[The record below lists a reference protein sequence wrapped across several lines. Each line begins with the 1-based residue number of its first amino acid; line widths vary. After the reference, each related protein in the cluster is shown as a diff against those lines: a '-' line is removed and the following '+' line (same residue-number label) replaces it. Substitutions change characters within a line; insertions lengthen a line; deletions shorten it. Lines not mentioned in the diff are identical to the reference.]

1 MSAMPWTRCVSHV
14 SKKKLEERHLKVGSE
29 LFYNSFPSNKT
40 FGDDICRVQV
50 LQSDILV
57 YKRLIATREKV

>member
-1 MSAMPWTRCVSHV
+1 MSHV
-14 SKKKLEERHLKVGSE
+14 SKIKLEERHLKVGSK
-29 LFYNSFPSNKT
+29 LFYNSLPSNET
-40 FGDDICRVQV
+40 FGEDICRVQV